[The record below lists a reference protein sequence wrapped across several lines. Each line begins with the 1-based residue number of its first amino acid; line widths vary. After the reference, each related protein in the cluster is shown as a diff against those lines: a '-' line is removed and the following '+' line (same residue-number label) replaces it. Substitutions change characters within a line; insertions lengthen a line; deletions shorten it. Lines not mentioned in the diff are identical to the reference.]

1 MWRRLFC
8 VPVFLASLCCLSGA
22 AQCGWLTAA
31 DPAQVELHRMW
42 FYVWLVAAL
51 LCYAGFGVLLRPRSV
66 LHFVLCSMAVPA
78 AMISAMA
85 VQYQGWYT
93 AWPALLAVSCGYLL
107 RRAWVALNSR

>member
-8 VPVFLASLCCLSGA
+8 VLAFVASLYCLSGV

-31 DPAQVELHRMW
+31 DPAQVGQHRLW

-51 LCYAGFGVLLRPRSV
+51 LCYATFGALLRPRSV
-66 LHFVLCSMAVPA
+66 LHFVLCSLAVPA

-85 VQYQGWYT
+85 VQYQGWFT
-93 AWPALLAVSCGYLL
+93 AWPVLLAVSCGYLL

>member
-8 VPVFLASLCCLSGA
+8 VLAFLASLYCLGGA
-22 AQCGWLTAA
+22 AHAGWLTVA
-31 DPAQVELHRMW
+31 DPAQAEPHRMW
-42 FYVWLVAAL
+42 CYVWLVAAL
-51 LCYAGFGVLLRPRSV
+51 LSYAAFGVLLRPRSV
-66 LHFVLCSMAVPA
+66 LHFVLCSLAVPA

-93 AWPALLAVSCGYLL
+93 AWPVLLAGSCGYLL

>member
-8 VPVFLASLCCLSGA
+8 VLAFPASLCCLCGA

-31 DPAQVELHRMW
+31 APAQVELHRMW

-51 LCYAGFGVLLRPRSV
+51 LCYVTFGVLLRPQRV
-66 LHFVLCSMAVPA
+66 LHFVLCSLAVPA

-85 VQYQGWYT
+85 VQHQGWYT
-93 AWPALLAVSCGYLL
+93 AWPVLLALSCGYLL

>member
-8 VPVFLASLCCLSGA
+8 VLAFVASLCCLSGA

-51 LCYAGFGVLLRPRSV
+51 LCYAGFGALLRPRSV
-66 LHFVLCSMAVPA
+66 LHFVLCSLAVPA
-78 AMISAMA
+78 AVISAMA

-93 AWPALLAVSCGYLL
+93 AWPALLAVAVIYLL
-107 RRAWVALNSR
+107 WRVIVVVNRR